1 MLGTIVN
8 ALAAVAGGLAGTL
21 LRKGIPE
28 RFSELVQKA
37 LALCVLLIGI
47 QGSIQGSN
55 ALIAILSMVA
65 GAVLGSWADLDRQVT
80 RLGDWVQHRL
90 SRSGG
95 RVAEGFVTASL
106 LFCVG
111 SMAVVGSLQSGL
123 TGDHSTI
130 YTKSLLDLV
139 SAVVLGSTLGLGVC
153 LSAVFILVYQG
164 AIVLLA
170 QWAAPILS
178 EYAVGEMNC
187 VGSLLIVALG
197 LNMLGLTKIKVANL
211 LPAMFL
217 PLLLCLFM

>member
-164 AIVLLA
+164 SIVLLA